1 VFLSTLVPRARDLL
15 EQISGTPVAS
25 GFYLAGGSAVALH
38 LGHRVSVDL
47 GFFTPSEHYEAEPLL
62 QALRGLGR
70 VAIQQQGTGTLVAS
84 VDDVQVSFFVY
95 PYPVL
100 DPFAGLDLA
109 RIASLLDLGLMMV
122 VAISQRERMR
132 DFIDLHAVCRSGHDL
147 ASLFGRLPAKYPGIS
162 LPTYH
167 LLRALVYFDD
177 AEQDPPP
184 AYARAVVVGWDQE
197 LLRLPGDVVDGTISF
212 LRRRKPRR
220 PLARE
225 PVSR

>member
-1 VFLSTLVPRARDLL
+1 VFLSTLVPRARDLFG
-15 EQISGTPVAS
+15 EIGREPAAS

-38 LGHRVSVDL
+38 VGHRISVDL
-47 GFFTPSEHYEAEPLL
+47 DFFTPSEHYEPEPLL

-100 DPFAGLDLA
+100 EPYIGLELA
-109 RIASLLDLGLMMV
+109 RIASLLDLGLMKV
-122 VAISQRERMR
+122 VAISQRGKMR
-132 DFIDLHAVCRSGHDL
+132 AFIDLHAVCRSGHDL
-147 ASLFGRLPAKYPGIS
+147 ASLLERLPAKYPGIS

-184 AYARAVVVGWDQE
+184 RMLVQWSWDETKSYFASQAE
-197 LLRLPGDVVDGTISF
+197 SLMERH
-212 LRRRKPRR
+212 R
-220 PLARE
+220 P
-225 PVSR
+225 